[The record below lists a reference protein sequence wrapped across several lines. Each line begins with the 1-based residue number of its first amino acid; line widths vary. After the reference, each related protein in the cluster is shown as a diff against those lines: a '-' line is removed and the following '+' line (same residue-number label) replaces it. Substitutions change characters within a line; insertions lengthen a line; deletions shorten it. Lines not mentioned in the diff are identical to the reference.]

1 MHKQGAFQ
9 YMNNT
14 KTAPSF
20 AALLVS
26 FAAVFIII
34 WGIQTTAVIL
44 NPILL
49 AAIITIIV
57 MPAPQKLAERGLPDW
72 LSFVVT
78 LLAVIALIAFVLL
91 LVFGAFTQIT
101 ADVSGQ
107 LTSPGKSSITSEQ
120 MNQFFGAIVR
130 WAGGAV
136 ALVVTVLII
145 FIFML
150 SAAITMPAVNRLGLS
165 ASNEVLTQVAQLTE
179 DVRSYM
185 SIMTGV
191 NFLVGLGDAL
201 LLWILGVP
209 YPLVWGLLAWLMGYI
224 PTIGFWIA
232 MIPPLILAWTTNGL
246 QSAIIVFLGFVL
258 INGSVQNFVQ
268 PRMMGQGLGISPV
281 VVFIS
286 LIFWGFLLGGVGAIL
301 AVPLTMI
308 VMAVL
313 SAFPDTRWIAI
324 LMSVPRKEQDGGE
337 RKQAH
342 ADLKLTWGRLK
353 HSLGMKGGVDDSG
366 ESAEASNS
374 EDKYND
380 ATP

>member
-1 MHKQGAFQ
+1 
-9 YMNNT
+9 MNRQ
-14 KTAPSF
+14 KTSPSI
-20 AALLVS
+20 AVLLVS
-26 FAAVFIII
+26 LAAVFIII
-34 WGIQTTAVIL
+34 LGIQTTASIL

-49 AAIITIIV
+49 AIIITIVV
-57 MPAPQKLAERGLPDW
+57 MPVPQKLAERGLPAW

-78 LLAVIALIAFVLL
+78 FLAVIALIAFVLFL
-91 LVFGAFTQIT
+91 IFSAFTQIS
-101 ADVSGQ
+101 ADASVEM
-107 LTSPGKSSITSEQ
+107 TSPENSPITAEQ
-120 MNQFFGAIVR
+120 VNQFFGAIVR
-130 WAGGAV
+130 WAGHAV

-150 SAAITMPAVNRLGLS
+150 SAAITMPATNRLGLS

-185 SIMTGV
+185 SIMTGI
-191 NFLVGLGDAL
+191 NFLVGLGDAF

-209 YPLVWGLLAWLMGYI
+209 YPLVWGLLAWFMGYI
-224 PTIGFWIA
+224 PTVGFWIA
-232 MIPPLILAWTTNGL
+232 MIPPVILAWTTIGP
-246 QSAIIVFLGFVL
+246 QSAAIVFAGFVL

-313 SAFPDTRWIAI
+313 NAYPNTRWLAI
-324 LMSVPRKEQDGGE
+324 LMSVPKKEQDDGD

-342 ADLKLTWGRLK
+342 ANLKHTWGSIK
-353 HSLGMKGGVDDSG
+353 HSIGMKGDVDDSG
-366 ESAEASNS
+366 
-374 EDKYND
+374 DTGD
-380 ATP
+380 ATDSNDKDNDNDS